1 MTELSVASRV
11 VYRTLR
17 FVLLGFSKV
26 WFRIDV
32 TGAENLPAVG
42 GFVVAPGGHR
52 SILDT
57 PVVALGSGRM
67 LRYMGAEKYF
77 EIPGFGWFLRSV
89 GGFPVER
96 GIADREALRLS
107 EQILEAGD
115 PLVVFPESTR
125 FEGPLVQELKE
136 GAAFMAC
143 RTGVPLVPIG
153 IGGAERAFPKGARF
167 LRPSKVTVVIGEP
180 IFPPIRED
188 GSRVKRSQ
196 VKALTVE
203 LHETLQELFDEAQLR
218 AGI

>member
-1 MTELSVASRV
+1 MTELSVASRF
-11 VYRTLR
+11 VYRSLR
-17 FVLLGFSKV
+17 AVLLAFSKV
-26 WFRIDV
+26 WFRIEVIGRD
-32 TGAENLPAVG
+32 NLPSTG
-42 GFVVAPGGHR
+42 GFIVAPGGHR

-107 EQILEAGD
+107 EQILEAGH

-167 LRPSKVTVVIGEP
+167 LKPTKVTVVIGEP
-180 IFPPIRED
+180 LFPPIRE
-188 GSRVKRSQ
+188 GGGRVKRSQ
-196 VKALTVE
+196 VKALTNE
-203 LHETLQELFDEAQLR
+203 LHDTLQKLFDEAQLR

>member
-1 MTELSVASRV
+1 MTELSPVARGF
-11 VYRTLR
+11 YRTLR
-17 FVLLGFSKV
+17 LVLLGFSKV
-26 WFRIDV
+26 WFRIEV
-32 TGAENLPAVG
+32 TGAENLPASG

-167 LRPSKVTVVIGEP
+167 LKPSKVTLVIGEP
-180 IFPPIRED
+180 LFPPIRES
-188 GSRVKRSQ
+188 GGRVKRSQ
-196 VKALTVE
+196 VKALTSE